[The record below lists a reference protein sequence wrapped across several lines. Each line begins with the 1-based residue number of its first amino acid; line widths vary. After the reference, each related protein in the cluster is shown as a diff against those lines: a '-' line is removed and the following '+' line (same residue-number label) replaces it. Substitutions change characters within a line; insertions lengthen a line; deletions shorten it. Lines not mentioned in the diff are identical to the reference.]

1 MNVISAIYRRELR
14 AYFATP
20 VAYVF
25 IIVFLMLTGFCC
37 FSLQPGFVAGF
48 YLGGFFE
55 RGRADMQSFF
65 SGMPLLFVVLVPAI
79 SMRLWSEERR
89 SGTIEQLMTLPVSM
103 GQAVLGKF
111 LAAWTFTAIAL
122 ACTLPAWITVNYLGD
137 PDNGVIVSSYLGSLL
152 MAGAFLAL
160 GSALSAL
167 TNNQVIAFVI
177 AVVACLAVTLSATRD
192 GVELLSVVLPQGAV
206 DVVVYLSFKTH
217 FDAVV
222 RGVIDLRDVL
232 FFLSVIA
239 LGLFANAV
247 IIERTK
253 AN

>member
-1 MNVISAIYRRELR
+1 MSIIGAIYRRELR

-25 IIVFLMLTGFCC
+25 IVVFLLLTGYCC
-37 FSLQPGFVAGF
+37 FSLRPGYVAGF
-48 YLGGFFE
+48 FLGGFFE

-79 SMRLWSEERR
+79 TMRLWSEERR

-122 ACTLPAWITVNYLGD
+122 ACTLPAWITVNYLGA
-137 PDNGVIVSSYLGSLL
+137 PDNGVIVSSYLGALL

-160 GSALSAL
+160 GSAISAL
-167 TNNQVIAFVI
+167 TNNQVIAFVVG
-177 AVVACLAVTLSATRD
+177 VVACLAVTLSGTRD
-192 GVELLSVVLPQGAV
+192 VARILNSVLPQGAV

-217 FDAVV
+217 FDAIV
-222 RGVIDLRDVL
+222 RGVLDLRDVL
-232 FFLSVIA
+232 FFVSVIG